1 MTAPST
7 KNAICRSWRAVSLVA
22 LVSCFLLGCQTAQV
36 RTAVVKDPTLV
47 ELLSTESVQLHDSI
61 QILRADAAARY
72 LDEQQTK
79 ELLQQQHRAWRGT
92 PYRYGGL
99 SRSGIDCSGFVHVTF
114 RDLFG
119 IQLPRASANQVAMG
133 SRVERE
139 ELQTG
144 DLVFFRNGNRRHVG
158 IYLEDGKFLH
168 ASTRKGVII
177 SSLDNVFWARE
188 YWQAVRLRS

>member
-22 LVSCFLLGCQTAQV
+22 LVSCFLLGCQTTPV

-119 IQLPRASANQVAMG
+119 IQLPCASANQVAMG

>member
-22 LVSCFLLGCQTAQV
+22 LVSCFLLGCQTAPV

-47 ELLSTESVQLHDSI
+47 ELLPTESMQLHDSI

-119 IQLPRASANQVAMG
+119 IQLPRASAHQVAMG

>member
-1 MTAPST
+1 MTTPCFTRPLARS
-7 KNAICRSWRAVSLVA
+7 CRSGLLTA
-22 LVSCFLLGCQTAQV
+22 LLSFHLIGCQTTAITETEELSV
-36 RTAVVKDPTLV
+36 IEPRPRT
-47 ELLSTESVQLHDSI
+47 VQLHDSI
-61 QILRADAAARY
+61 RVLRASDATRY
-72 LDEQQTK
+72 LDEQLTK
-79 ELLQQQHRAWRGT
+79 DLLHRHHDAWRGT

-119 IQLPRASANQVAMG
+119 IELPRASDRQVTMG
-133 SRVERE
+133 DRVKKE

-158 IYLEDGKFLH
+158 IYLEHGKFLH

-177 SSLDNVFWARE
+177 SSLDNVYWARE
-188 YWQAVRLRS
+188 YWQAIRLRS

>member
-1 MTAPST
+1 MFALLAPLT
-7 KNAICRSWRAVSLVA
+7 KYATSRCWRTVGFVA
-22 LVSCFLLGCQTAQV
+22 LVSWHLVGCQTTPV
-36 RTAVVKDPTLV
+36 HTAVVKEPTLV
-47 ELLSTESVQLHDSI
+47 ELLPAETVQLHDSI
-61 QILRADAAARY
+61 QVLRADAAARY
-72 LDEQQTK
+72 LDERQTK
-79 ELLQQQHRAWRGT
+79 ELLQQQHQAWHGT

-119 IQLPRASANQVAMG
+119 IELPRASANQVAMG
-133 SRVERE
+133 SRVKKE

-188 YWQAVRLRS
+188 Y

>member
-22 LVSCFLLGCQTAQV
+22 LVSCFLLGCQTAPV

-47 ELLSTESVQLHDSI
+47 ELLPTESMQLHDSI

>member
-7 KNAICRSWRAVSLVA
+7 KSAICRSWRAVSLVA
-22 LVSCFLLGCQTAQV
+22 LVSCFLLGCQTAPV

-47 ELLSTESVQLHDSI
+47 ELLPTESMQLHDSI

>member
-22 LVSCFLLGCQTAQV
+22 LASCFLLGCQTAPV

-47 ELLSTESVQLHDSI
+47 ELLPTESMQLHDSI

-119 IQLPRASANQVAMG
+119 IQLPRASAHQVAMG

>member
-1 MTAPST
+1 MT
-7 KNAICRSWRAVSLVA
+7 ISLFRRPLAHPRRIV
-22 LVSCFLLGCQTAQV
+22 LLIVLFSFHLIGCQTIPVTETTDAS
-36 RTAVVKDPTLV
+36 RSIKPRPIPT
-47 ELLSTESVQLHDSI
+47 VQLHDSI
-61 QILRADAAARY
+61 RVVRAQDAARY
-72 LDEQQTK
+72 LDEQLTK
-79 ELLQQQHRAWRGT
+79 ELLHQHHDAWHGT

-99 SRSGIDCSGFVHVTF
+99 SRSGIDCSGFVQVTF

-119 IQLPRASANQVAMG
+119 IELPRASAHQVTVG
-133 SRVERE
+133 DRVEKE

-158 IYLEDGKFLH
+158 IYLESGQFLH

>member
-22 LVSCFLLGCQTAQV
+22 LVSCFLLGCQTAPV

-47 ELLSTESVQLHDSI
+47 ELLPTKSMQLHDSI

>member
-1 MTAPST
+1 MFIPTALARPWLIILLT
-7 KNAICRSWRAVSLVA
+7 A
-22 LVSCFLLGCQTAQV
+22 LLSFQLTGCQTAPRTEVIESSAALKV
-36 RTAVVKDPTLV
+36 RPTPIV
-47 ELLSTESVQLHDSI
+47 RVHDGI
-61 QILRADAAARY
+61 RVLRADDARRY
-72 LDEQQTK
+72 LDEQLAK
-79 ELLQQQHRAWRGT
+79 ELLHQHHDAWRGT

-119 IQLPRASANQVAMG
+119 IELPRASDGQATVG
-133 SRVERE
+133 DRVRKD

-158 IYLEDGKFLH
+158 IYLENGQFLH

-177 SSLDNVFWARE
+177 SSLDNAYWARE
-188 YWQAVRLRS
+188 YWQAIRLRS

>member
-7 KNAICRSWRAVSLVA
+7 KSAIYRSWRAVSLVA
-22 LVSCFLLGCQTAQV
+22 LVSCFLLGCQTAPV

-47 ELLSTESVQLHDSI
+47 ELLPTESMQLHDSI